1 MLASRIKI
9 FGPPGCGKTTKL
21 MDNKHGYQYLLSRG
35 FQPEDITL
43 ITYRKSAA
51 HDLIE
56 KVHELTGF
64 DEKEIKRHV
73 GTIHSICLRLLL
85 RTGIIGGRLGI
96 IDDDDKY
103 EFALKYDYLHCA
115 KVKKLNIEKEEED
128 EDIVEE
134 LEEDED
140 IEAVDD
146 EPECTGDMFEL
157 YNWCRSTC
165 ASIEDFDNFAGY
177 GKISLST
184 DEIVK
189 FFEDWD
195 SYKKGIGKV
204 DFSDMLELILKNN
217 IQLDT
222 PVLMVDEFQD
232 LTPQMNKIF
241 WLWSLLCDYVIIA
254 GDPNQ
259 SIYGYA
265 GGSPD
270 FFTNWEAD
278 RTIILQETYRLPMQI
293 KNICNEILEAEEM
306 EPTPVIYAKNGCG
319 NVIKDIDYRDEY
331 PVHNS
336 AFYLVRCN
344 FQIPGIAMHLAKE
357 GKIFS
362 VHSHIYRGLGWS
374 AAEIDLANA
383 IIAVRTERSLRK
395 DEIIAIIKRFPS
407 TILEIDRYGKTE
419 KDRKSGYIKEFLGKD
434 VLYFPQIQD
443 GTGILRPKV
452 IEILTSSDPTQGMT
466 QPGKNALPGKQFLAK
481 MQSLI
486 DRKDFISYD
495 EAKQNRVMTIHSSK
509 GLEADAIFLHTGMT
523 PAIQRSMRGSLELA
537 EAEAR
542 VWNVGASRARE
553 ILYIVRD
560 KGKNYALPGNVS
572 YEDVCPE
579 GIKVSE
585 RIIDRSAYEV
595 ADW

>member
-1 MLASRIKI
+1 MLATRIKV

-21 MDNKHGYQYLLSRG
+21 MDNKHGYHQLLSRG
-35 FQPEDITL
+35 FQPDQITL

-85 RTGIIGGRLGI
+85 CSGIIGGMLGI
-96 IDDDDKY
+96 IDDNDKY
-103 EFALKYDYLHCA
+103 EFAFKYDYMHCA
-115 KVKKLNIEKEEED
+115 KVKKPVVEKEED
-128 EDIVEE
+128 EEIVEE
-134 LEEDED
+134 LEEDDDD

-165 ASIEDFDNFAGY
+165 ASIEDFDNFPGY

-195 SYKKGIGKV
+195 SYKKGVGKV

-241 WLWSLLCDYVIIA
+241 WLWSILCDYVIIA

-265 GGSPD
+265 GGSPA

-293 KNICNEILEAEEM
+293 KNICNEILEAEGM
-306 EPTPVIYAKNGCG
+306 EPTPMIYAKNGCG
-319 NVIKDIDYRDEY
+319 DVIKDFDYRNEY

-336 AFYLVRCN
+336 AFYLARCN

-357 GKIFS
+357 GKVFS
-362 VHSHIYRGLGWS
+362 VHSHVYRGLGWS
-374 AAEIDLANA
+374 TAEIDLANA
-383 IIAVRTERSLRK
+383 IIAVRTKRSLSK
-395 DEIIAIIKRFPS
+395 AQLIAIIKRFPS
-407 TILEIDRYGKTE
+407 DILEIDKYGKAE
-419 KDRKSGYIKEFLGKD
+419 KDRKAGYIEEFLGK
-434 VLYFPQIQD
+434 YIFYYPQIQD

-481 MQSLI
+481 IQGLI
-486 DRKDFISYD
+486 DLKDFISYD
-495 EAKQNRVMTIHSSK
+495 EAKHNRVMTIHSSK
-509 GLEADAIFLHTGMT
+509 GLEADAVFLHTGIT
-523 PAIQRSMRGSLELA
+523 RAILRSMRTSLELA

-553 ILYIVRD
+553 VLYIVRD
-560 KGKNYALPGNVS
+560 EGRNYALPSDVS
-572 YEDVCPE
+572 YEDVYPE

-585 RIIDRSAYEV
+585 RIIDRPVYEE